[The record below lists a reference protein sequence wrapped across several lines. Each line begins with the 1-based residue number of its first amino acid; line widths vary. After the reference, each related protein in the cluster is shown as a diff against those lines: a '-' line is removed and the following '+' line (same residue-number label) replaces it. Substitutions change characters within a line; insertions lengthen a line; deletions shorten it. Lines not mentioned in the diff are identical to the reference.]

1 MDNLVHFTKVIEL
14 INKEFGDVDG
24 PQKVFLLKTAASYYE
39 NLTQS
44 EALTHLITK
53 SFNMLN

>member
-1 MDNLVHFTKVIEL
+1 MIGNEL